1 MQNIKPRNI
10 QLTMKKTLL
19 ILMTVFLFFSCTSKE
34 RNVCTIKGQVI
45 GYDNCQTLL
54 LFKSHQDP
62 GYLSE
67 EIKLNEDN
75 SFEYTIINPSPE
87 RYSLMSKEAFE
98 SGYGY
103 PVNFFADNKTV
114 KFKIHSMDRMIE
126 NTIIGSKLTTKL
138 LEFEI
143 EEKKWLD
150 TKPYENNQ
158 NRDSINK
165 VFFGNKVKF
174 VKENQN
180 IVGYSMLVQLF
191 QAIDYFH
198 FMDKNDLMQI
208 VETFQKKFPD
218 YSYSEFIETVKN
230 LKVGNKCPNFNAPDK
245 LGQML
250 EFWSIISNNK
260 ITLLDLWAPWCGP
273 CIEKGKEMI
282 PVYSKYKDS
291 GLGVIGVVGGI
302 RNNESYEK
310 AIDNQNFPWQNLRE
324 INNENHIWEKYNIMN
339 SGGATFL
346 IDNSGIILAVNPTIE
361 ETVKILDEKL

>member
-1 MQNIKPRNI
+1 
-10 QLTMKKTLL
+10 MKETAL
-19 ILMTVFLFFSCTSKE
+19 ILMTIYLLFSCTSKDK
-34 RNVCTIKGQVI
+34 NVCTIKGQVI
-45 GYDNCQTLL
+45 GYDNCKTLL

-62 GYLSE
+62 EYLSE
-67 EIKLNEDN
+67 VIKLNEDN

-87 RYSLMSKEAFE
+87 RYSLISKEAFD
-98 SGYGY
+98 Y
-103 PVNFFADNKTV
+103 PVNFFADNKTI
-114 KFKIHSMDRMIE
+114 KFKIHSMDRLIE
-126 NTIIGSKLTTKL
+126 NKIIGSKLTTKL

-165 VFFGNKVKF
+165 VFFSNKVKF

-191 QAIDYFH
+191 QFIDYFQ
-198 FMDKNDLMQI
+198 FMDKKDLIQI
-208 VETFQKKFPD
+208 GESFQKKFPD

-230 LKVGNKCPNFNAPDK
+230 LKVGNKCPNFKAPDK
-245 LGQML
+245 LGQL
-250 EFWSIISNNK
+250 KEFWSIISNNK

-273 CIEKGKEMI
+273 CIEKGREMV

-324 INNENHIWEKYNIMN
+324 INNENHIWDKYNIMN

-346 IDNSGIILAVNPTIE
+346 IDNSGIIIAINPTIE
-361 ETVKILDEKL
+361 ETVKILEEKL

>member
-126 NTIIGSKLTTKL
+126 NTIITVTPIFSEVFILVKY
-138 LEFEI
+138 
-143 EEKKWLD
+143 
-150 TKPYENNQ
+150 PPNQ
-158 NRDSINK
+158 HQPS
-165 VFFGNKVKF
+165 
-174 VKENQN
+174 
-180 IVGYSMLVQLF
+180 
-191 QAIDYFH
+191 
-198 FMDKNDLMQI
+198 
-208 VETFQKKFPD
+208 
-218 YSYSEFIETVKN
+218 
-230 LKVGNKCPNFNAPDK
+230 
-245 LGQML
+245 
-250 EFWSIISNNK
+250 
-260 ITLLDLWAPWCGP
+260 
-273 CIEKGKEMI
+273 
-282 PVYSKYKDS
+282 
-291 GLGVIGVVGGI
+291 
-302 RNNESYEK
+302 
-310 AIDNQNFPWQNLRE
+310 
-324 INNENHIWEKYNIMN
+324 
-339 SGGATFL
+339 
-346 IDNSGIILAVNPTIE
+346 
-361 ETVKILDEKL
+361 